1 MKSYVEYQF
10 QKISEGSSPMSFS
23 GGSLFLHK
31 NGRIEVRK
39 NKSVIEEMIWEII
52 LWKRIIY

>member
-39 NKSVIEEMIWEII
+39 NKSVIEEMI
-52 LWKRIIY
+52 